1 MGKQTPAFNPNIC
14 IIDHKKVWMTQD
26 ERKMYESICTGYDR
40 PNFQGKD
47 LFQDHFEV
55 NDSGVIVFVKPPHKK
70 YSSMEVF
77 TFLVS
82 LQVNQHLR
90 IAQEQTQALVT
101 EAENKISEKVIE
113 VEDLK
118 KEIQSLKEE
127 VEQLKG
133 HPVKGNSKRGK
144 TNDDGTD

>member
-1 MGKQTPAFNPNIC
+1 MGKKQPTFNPNIH
-14 IIDHKKVWMTQD
+14 IIDHKKVWMTPD
-26 ERKMYESICTGYDR
+26 EKKMYQSICEGYDR

-101 EAENKISEKVIE
+101 EAENKISEKVVE
-113 VEDLK
+113 VEGLK
-118 KEIQSLKEE
+118 QEIQSLKEE
-127 VEQLKG
+127 VEQLRN
-133 HPVKGNSKRGK
+133 HPIKGNSKRGK

>member
-1 MGKQTPAFNPNIC
+1 MAKLDTSNIF
-14 IIDHKKVWMTQD
+14 IIDNKKVLMTVD
-26 ERKMYESICTGYDR
+26 EKKMYDFICEGYDR

-55 NDSGVIVFVKPPHKK
+55 NESGIIVFVKPPHKK

-90 IAQEQTQALVT
+90 ISQEQLQSLIT
-101 EAENKISEKVIE
+101 ETEKNLSEKNIE
-113 VEDLK
+113 INELK
-118 KEIQSLKEE
+118 ETVQLLKEE
-127 VEQLKG
+127 VEHFKE
-133 HPVKGNSKRGK
+133 KF
-144 TNDDGTD
+144 

>member
-1 MGKQTPAFNPNIC
+1 MGKPSFSSNIH
-14 IIDHKKVWMTQD
+14 IIDHKKVWMTAD
-26 ERKMYESICTGYDR
+26 ERKMYETICEGYNR

-55 NDSGVIVFVKPPHKK
+55 NDAGVIVFVKPPHKK

-90 IAQEQTQALVT
+90 IAQEQMQSMIL
-101 EAENKISEKVIE
+101 EAENKLTEKIVE
-113 VEDLK
+113 VDGLK

-127 VEQLKG
+127 VEQLKENSI
-133 HPVKGNSKRGK
+133 KGNSKRGK
-144 TNDDGTD
+144 TNDGSD